1 MRPLIL
7 ALALTLA
14 GGGFRNASDDLPEI
28 RAAFALRVIY
38 ERATLDG
45 ICALVAV
52 EPHGPGFSLYF
63 ITSARLFKTAQGEVL
78 APVSEV
84 RVILDD
90 GTEVNVPREYR
101 YLPSGS
107 FSDIA
112 VLRADVAANDLVPAA
127 MGFLVPPPG
136 RAVEIAAYNRNGM
149 RQVEMQHVRFTS
161 TRFIVSDGDLSNLA
175 CVGAPAIDGDEIVGV
190 VSECEPGRAPL
201 IAPLSAAFSFLA
213 RQIPGLSGR
222 PTSRE

>member
-1 MRPLIL
+1 MRPLIF

-14 GGGFRNASDDLPEI
+14 GGDFRGASHDRPEI
-28 RAAFALRVIY
+28 RAAFPLRVVY
-38 ERATLDG
+38 ELAALDG

-52 EPHGPGFSLYF
+52 EPHGTGIALYF

-78 APVSEV
+78 APAADV
-84 RVILDD
+84 RVMMDD

-101 YLPSGS
+101 YLPTGS

-112 VLRADVAANDLVPAA
+112 VLRADVATSDLVPAA

-136 RAVEIAAYNRNGM
+136 RAVEIAAYTRGGM
-149 RQVEMQHVRFTS
+149 RQVEMQQVRFTS
-161 TRFIVSDGDLSNLA
+161 TRFIVGDGDLSNLA

-201 IAPLSAAFSFLA
+201 ITPLSVAFSFLA
-213 RQIPGLSGR
+213 RQIPGLTGR
-222 PTSRE
+222 PTLRE

>member
-1 MRPLIL
+1 MRLLIL

-14 GGGFRNASDDLPEI
+14 GGGFRSAADDRPEI
-28 RAAFALRVIY
+28 RATFLLRVVY
-38 ERATLDG
+38 EHAALDG

-52 EPHGPGFSLYF
+52 EPHGAGLALYF
-63 ITSARLFKTAQGEVL
+63 ITSARLFKTAQGEAL
-78 APVSEV
+78 APAAGV
-84 RVILDD
+84 RVIIDD

-101 YLPSGS
+101 YLPTGS

-112 VLRADVAANDLVPAA
+112 VLRADVAASDLVPAA
-127 MGFLVPPPG
+127 MGFWVPPPG
-136 RAVEIAAYNRNGM
+136 RAVEIAAYTRGGV

-161 TRFIVSDGDLSNLA
+161 TRFMVVDGDPSNLA

-201 IAPLSAAFSFLA
+201 IAPLSVALSFLA
-213 RQIPGLSGR
+213 RQIPGLTGR
-222 PTSRE
+222 PTLRE